1 MFWVKLPRMR
11 VTLLLVLCAGLTACN
26 AGPKVVVH
34 EEDDTPARAS
44 AKPASNWE
52 YRNDAGAS
60 WACVKSADD
69 AAELCF
75 RREQGHLDSFLHLP
89 KSGNPFFCSRGRC
102 ETKITVDAE
111 DPQTVDGT
119 DDENGGIRI
128 LFLPDPQKLLHKVEQ
143 AKQVRVK
150 PPMFGVDQE
159 FVFDVTGLNWK

>member
-1 MFWVKLPRMR
+1 
-11 VTLLLVLCAGLTACN
+11 LLALCAVLTACN

-34 EEDDTPARAS
+34 EEDDTPAPQAA

-60 WACVKSADD
+60 WACAKSVDN

-102 ETKITVDAE
+102 ETKIKFDAE

-128 LFLPDPQKLLHKVEQ
+128 LFLPDPQKLLHQVEQ

-150 PPMFGVDQE
+150 PPMFGLDQQ